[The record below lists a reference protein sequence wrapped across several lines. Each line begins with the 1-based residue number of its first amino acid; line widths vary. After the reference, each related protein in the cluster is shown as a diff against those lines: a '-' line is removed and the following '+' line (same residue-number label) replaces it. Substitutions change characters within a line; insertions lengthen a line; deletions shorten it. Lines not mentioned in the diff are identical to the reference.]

1 MDLIEFKPG
10 QRRGDQSPT
19 LSVSPKGWMRFNRP
33 AVEKLG
39 LEAGMRMV
47 FYQDKKDPLDWYFK
61 LGDDGAKLRKEH
73 QDKGCLV
80 FNFSIVAKKILA
92 ALKKDTAVLVRVAT
106 TPVDGVHEGY
116 YAILTRSA

>member
-10 QRRGDQSPT
+10 QRRGDERPT
-19 LSVSPKGWMRFNRP
+19 LSISPKGWMRFNKI
-33 AVEKLG
+33 AVERLG
-39 LEAGMRMV
+39 LEAGMRV
-47 FYQDKKDPLDWYFK
+47 KFYQDKKEPLDWYFK
-61 LGDDGAKLRKEH
+61 TSDEGAQLRKEH
-73 QDKGCLV
+73 KKNGCLV
-80 FNFSIVAKKILA
+80 FNFSLVAAKILA